1 MESWRMRERELA
13 HARAG
18 ACENYNGTTF
28 TFPQVGRVPR
38 KAIAHGAGCSCVCCV
53 PQVGRVPRKAI
64 THGYNPAWAVCI
76 FARCHGNDVSADQ
89 WEVSVRGESTF
100 KGL

>member
-1 MESWRMRERELA
+1 MPRKAIA
-13 HARAG
+13 HGAG
-18 ACENYNGTTF
+18 CSCVCCV
-28 TFPQVGRVPR
+28 PQVGRVPR
-38 KAIAHGAGCSCVCCV
+38 KAIAHGAGCSCVCSCVCCV

-100 KGL
+100 KDL

>member
-1 MESWRMRERELA
+1 
-13 HARAG
+13 
-18 ACENYNGTTF
+18 
-28 TFPQVGRVPR
+28 VPR
-38 KAIAHGAGCSCVCCV
+38 KAIAHGAGCSCVCSCVCCV

-100 KGL
+100 KDL